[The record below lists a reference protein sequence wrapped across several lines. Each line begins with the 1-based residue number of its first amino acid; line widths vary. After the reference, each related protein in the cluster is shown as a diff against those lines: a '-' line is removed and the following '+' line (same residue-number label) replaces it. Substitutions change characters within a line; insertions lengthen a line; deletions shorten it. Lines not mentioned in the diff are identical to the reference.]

1 MSPFL
6 HRAAAGLALATAATL
21 ALVPAAAATA
31 APANAAP
38 AAKPAAEAS
47 VALKAGNQSAKPKAE
62 TVTTPDGRTFIADE
76 QGRALQLRGFNAG
89 KWQDDRVTADDVA
102 AMADQGFN
110 FLRLIVQWEYFE
122 PTQGDYDEAYFDYV
136 ESVLD
141 AADREG
147 VHVMIDM
154 HQDVYGPAFE
164 HGGIPEWATRTDG
177 LPYEMD
183 PSNWFNDYFQP
194 AVMRAFTH
202 LYEDADLRA
211 AQEQLWVTLATKL
224 EGHESLLGYDLF
236 NEPFGE
242 FLEGEDLVTASGRI
256 EATQLSD
263 MYERV
268 IGAIRTVD
276 DDAWLFVEPT
286 VLVGYGVPTQLRSF
300 DDPRDGEPKIG
311 YAPHFYNTGVEE
323 GGDWVGDDGFVE
335 NYEAAISA
343 YPTANGMPTIVGEW
357 GVPNSRTPGNAA
369 LVAAQ
374 VDSMERFASG
384 WAMFYWCRSSWGG
397 YCALDADGTA
407 APGNE
412 PAFGPYARAI
422 SGTPGAEHFDAAT
435 GTYTLSYTAAA
446 GPSEIWMP
454 SATYATTPKITVVG
468 GKAHYD
474 AKKQT
479 LRITA
484 KPGAAVAVT
493 VTR

>member
-1 MSPFL
+1 MPSTL
-6 HRAAAGLALATAATL
+6 HRAGAALALALTASLAVPTAASAAPATT
-21 ALVPAAAATA
+21 AAPPAAATGHA
-31 APANAAP
+31 ASGPDRDI
-38 AAKPAAEAS
+38 
-47 VALKAGNQSAKPKAE
+47 
-62 TVTTPDGRTFIADE
+62 VTSDDGRIFITDDR
-76 QGRALQLRGFNAG
+76 GRALQLRGFNAG
-89 KWQDDRVTADDVA
+89 KWQNDRVTAEDVA

-122 PTQGDYDEAYFDYV
+122 PEQGRYDEAYFDYV

-147 VHVMIDM
+147 VHVMLDM

-211 AQEQLWVTLATKL
+211 AQEQLWVKLATRL

-242 FLEGEDLVTASGRI
+242 FREGEDLATASGRI

-263 MYERV
+263 MYDRL
-268 IGAIRTVD
+268 ISAIRTVD

-300 DDPRDGEPKIG
+300 DDPRAGEPRIG

-323 GGDWVGDDGFVE
+323 GGDWPGDDGFVE

-369 LVAAQ
+369 LVTAQ

-384 WAMFYWCRSSWGG
+384 WAMFYWCRSASGG

-422 SGTPGAEHFDAAT
+422 AGTPGSEHFDAAT
-435 GTYTLSYTAAA
+435 GEYALSYTAGA
-446 GPSEIWMP
+446 GPSEVWVPNAAYVQAPDVEI
-454 SATYATTPKITVVG
+454 SG

-484 KPGAAVAVT
+484 KPGSAVSLSFA
-493 VTR
+493 R